1 MARTY
6 IPASGVI
13 IDKKNGKVHILNP
26 GKVRNIAQGFYDAT
40 GFHPIR
46 SSGDYDS
53 GRLFDDTEGST
64 RKKAKKKPAAKKKRK
79 PVGWWAQP
87 IKKTAKRKKKKK

>member
-53 GRLFDDTEGST
+53 GRLFDDTEGSRGT
-64 RKKAKKKPAAKKKRK
+64 SKKAKKRKKPVAKKKK
-79 PVGWWAQP
+79 A
-87 IKKTAKRKKKKK
+87 TKRKR